1 MLRNLITDVPGLAVG
16 SAGSRRLLSGVT
28 VVLPHARAA
37 AAVSVMGGAPGT
49 RETDLLDPACT
60 VDRVDAIVL
69 SGGSAFGLDAASG
82 VMDRL
87 RAAGRGFAVRS
98 AVVPIVPA
106 AILFDLL
113 NGGDKDWGE
122 APPYRRLGRAA
133 FDRAMAEE
141 GRDFALGNAGA
152 GLGCTAGRLK
162 VGLGS
167 ASARTADGLTVGA
180 LVAVNCFG
188 SVLLPGSDAFWAA
201 PFERDG
207 EFGGVPWPSPVPEIP
222 LEFVP
227 EKQVVAANTTIA
239 VVATDVALD
248 KAALARVALMAQDG
262 LARAIRPVHTPVDGD
277 TVFALSTGR
286 LPAAP
291 DAVRRVGAL
300 AADCLARAVARG
312 VHAAASIGPH
322 RAWRDLYPPHAQRA
336 ALAAARPGR
345 PKSRHKTTRQGTT
358 T

>member
-16 SAGSRRLLSGVT
+16 NADNRRLLSGVT
-28 VVLPHARAA
+28 VVLPDERAA

-49 RETDLLDPACT
+49 RETDLLDPSCT

-87 RAAGRGFAVRS
+87 RAAGRGFMVRS
-98 AVVPIVPA
+98 TVVPIVPA

-113 NGGDKDWGE
+113 NGGDKNWGE

-133 FDRAMAEE
+133 FDRAVADH
-141 GRDFALGNAGA
+141 GRGDFALGNAGA

-162 VGLGS
+162 GGLGS

-188 SVLLPGSDAFWAA
+188 SVLLPGTAAFWAA
-201 PFERDG
+201 PLERDG
-207 EFGGVPWPSPVPEIP
+207 EFGGVPWPSPAPEIP

-248 KAALARVALMAQDG
+248 KAALTRVALMAQDG

-277 TVFALSTGR
+277 TFFALSTGR
-286 LPAAP
+286 LTAAP

-312 VHAAASIGPH
+312 VHAAAGIGPH
-322 RAWRDLYPPHAQRA
+322 RAYCDLYASA

-345 PKSRHKTTRQGTT
+345 RKSRHKTTRQGTRT
-358 T
+358 

>member
-1 MLRNLITDVPGLAVG
+1 MMRNLITDVPGLAVG
-16 SAGSRRLLSGVT
+16 NAQSRRLLSGVT
-28 VVLPHARAA
+28 VVLPDARAA
-37 AAVSVMGGAPGT
+37 AGVSVMGGAPGT
-49 RETDLLDPACT
+49 RETDLLDPSCT

-69 SGGSAFGLDAASG
+69 SGGSAYGLDAASG

-87 RAAGRGFAVRS
+87 RAAGRGFMVRS

-122 APPYRRLGRAA
+122 APPYRGLGRAA
-133 FDRAMAEE
+133 FDRAARE
-141 GRDFALGNAGA
+141 FALGNAGA

-162 VGLGS
+162 GGLGS

-188 SVLLPGSDAFWAA
+188 SVLLPGTAALWAA
-201 PFERDG
+201 PLERGG
-207 EFGGVPWPSPVPEIP
+207 EFGGVAWPSSAPEVP

-227 EKQVVAANTTIA
+227 EKQIVPANTTIA

-248 KAALARVALMAQDG
+248 KAALTRVALMAQDG

-277 TVFALSTGR
+277 TVFALSTAR
-286 LPAAP
+286 RPAAP

-312 VHAAASIGPH
+312 VYAAASIGPH
-322 RAWRDLYPPHAQRA
+322 QAYRDVHRA

-345 PKSRHKTTRQGTT
+345 PKSPRLTKTRKTDRQGTSS
-358 T
+358 